1 MSWRWAASSLIG
13 TGHLER
19 DGKLEDAYV
28 VRAVGDGIYVA
39 IVADGAGSALYGK
52 HGAWLVCRRILQRM
66 KENVSAKKSLVP
78 DIEMFKDWI
87 DDIRDEISH
96 HAKKRQSI
104 PRQFA
109 TTVAGIIFND
119 DQLAHFSIGDSAVV
133 ARKGDEWLTLCFP
146 ENGEY
151 ASTTYFLTDEPW
163 PKFQFARIEND
174 FDAFSLFT
182 DGIAEIALSFQEG
195 CAHKP
200 FFDRMILP
208 IDRLAAP
215 GISKD
220 LSSSLKLWLGSE
232 KVCQR
237 VDDDKTII
245 LISGIVN
252 E

>member
-1 MSWRWAASSLIG
+1 MIG

-19 DGKLEDAYV
+19 GGKLEDAYV
-28 VRAVGDGIYVA
+28 VRAVGDGLFVA

-52 HGAWLVCRRILQRM
+52 YGAWLVCRRILQRL
-66 KENVSAKKSLVP
+66 NQNLSAKKNPVP
-78 DIEMFKDWI
+78 DIETFTDWI

-96 HAKKRQSI
+96 HAKKRQSL

-109 TTVAGIIFND
+109 TTVAGIIFNNEY
-119 DQLAHFSIGDSAVV
+119 LAHFSIGDSAVV
-133 ARKGDEWLTLCFP
+133 ARKGEEWLTLCFP

-151 ASTTYFLTDEPW
+151 ASTTYFLTDEPS
-163 PKFQFARIEND
+163 PKLKFERIEND

-182 DGIAEIALSFQEG
+182 DGIAEIALSFQE
-195 CAHKP
+195 CSAHKP

-208 IDRLAAP
+208 IDRLTVS
-215 GISKD
+215 GVSKE

-232 KVCQR
+232 RVCQR